1 MNKHLP
7 DCVLN
12 LRLKSGFTQQQL
24 AERFNVPRNT
34 IAKIETGLQ
43 DCKTD
48 LLVKYAVFFNV
59 STDYLLGLDK
69 LRERR
74 AKK

>member
-24 AERFNVPRNT
+24 AERFNISRTT
-34 IAKIETGLQ
+34 IAKIETGVQ

-48 LLVKYAVFFNV
+48 LLVQYAVFFNV

>member
-7 DCVLN
+7 DCVLS
-12 LRLKSGFTQQQL
+12 LRLKSGFTQRQL

-34 IAKIETGLQ
+34 IAKIEIGIQ

-69 LRERR
+69 LR
-74 AKK
+74 KGD